1 MSWRILIVAGIAL
14 SCSCG
19 GAASS
24 ADGGR
29 PGNLATLPP
38 GSILPSDSECA
49 ARVLQSSWEPRPDNS
64 TANHTRASA
73 SQLQTFHGDGWDGV
87 DDRANSV
94 LRQRVT
100 GAFDGTTDEIIQW
113 GACKW
118 GFDVNV
124 IRAQA
129 ATESWWHQDA
139 AGDLTSDVTL
149 WPPGATCRD
158 SANCYQTYG
167 LLQIKWT
174 YWKSAWPISRDS
186 TAFNVDAA
194 LGWRR
199 TCYEGYI
206 RWLSAPGTAGYPSY
220 GRGDL
225 WGCVG
230 QWFSGGWY
238 DSGAIDYISKVQ
250 NNAGNQVWLG
260 QYF

>member
-1 MSWRILIVAGIAL
+1 VAAAAL
-14 SCSCG
+14 LGACG
-19 GAASS
+19 GA

-29 PGNLATLPP
+29 PGAFVTLPP
-38 GSILPSDSECA
+38 GAALPSDSQCA
-49 ARVLQSSWEPRPDNS
+49 ARVLQSSWEPRPDNA
-64 TANHTRASA
+64 TANQTRASA
-73 SQLQTFHGDGWDGV
+73 SQLQIFRADGWGGV
-87 DDRANSV
+87 DNRANAV

-100 GAFDGTTDEIIQW
+100 GAFSGTTDEIIQW

-139 AGDLTSDVTL
+139 VGDLTADAAL
-149 WPPGATCRD
+149 WPPGATCQD
-158 SANCYQTYG
+158 GAHCYQSYG

-174 YWKSAWPISRDS
+174 YWMSAWPASRDS

-206 RWLSAPGTAGYPSY
+206 QWLSAPGTSGYPSY
-220 GRGDL
+220 GPGDL

-238 DSGAIDYISKVQ
+238 DPGAISYISNVQ
-250 NNAGNQVWLG
+250 NNLRNQVWLG